1 MGKQFVEG
9 WSVVQVL
16 GEGAYGEVQLVINN
30 STNEAVAV
38 KHLDTRKEA
47 AAASNIQKEVFIHR
61 RLNHENI
68 IKYFGHREEGP
79 IHYIFLEYAAGG
91 ELFDRIEPDVGMPHP
106 IAQKYFLQ
114 IIKGVEYLHS
124 VGVTHRD
131 LKPENILL
139 DEHDNVKI
147 SDFGLATIFRH
158 KGTER
163 ILQNRCGTLPYVA
176 PEVFFRK
183 YKAEPADVWS
193 CGILLVVML
202 AGDNVKISDF
212 GLATIFRHKGTERIL
227 QNRCGTLPYVAP
239 EVFFR
244 KYKAE
249 PADVWSCGILLVVML
264 AGELPWN
271 EATSDCKE
279 FILWKESSYS
289 ITPWTKIDNLALA
302 LLTKILCYSPSKR
315 YTLKEIENHL
325 WCKKVL
331 IYEETTRIG
340 VDTPAYKRLCS
351 DVEQPCVLREDS
363 VSKMSYSQP
372 APILRENS
380 IDSLP
385 KDISGI
391 TIGYSFSQPVDPEN
405 MILTSQFSSSQMV
418 SKTTLPIG
426 TRLTRFCIGMDIETV
441 YEEIIRAFEKLN
453 YNWKHSGKQQM
464 TITTQDRRKMHLIFK
479 ANLIPMKEKILVD
492 FRRSRGDGL
501 EFKRHF
507 LKIKDSLI
515 KIIDKETFVGSL
527 PTK

>member
-139 DEHDNVKI
+139 DEH
-147 SDFGLATIFRH
+147 
-158 KGTER
+158 
-163 ILQNRCGTLPYVA
+163 
-176 PEVFFRK
+176 
-183 YKAEPADVWS
+183 
-193 CGILLVVML
+193 
-202 AGDNVKISDF
+202 DNVKISDF

>member
-1 MGKQFVEG
+1 
-9 WSVVQVL
+9 
-16 GEGAYGEVQLVINN
+16 
-30 STNEAVAV
+30 
-38 KHLDTRKEA
+38 
-47 AAASNIQKEVFIHR
+47 
-61 RLNHENI
+61 
-68 IKYFGHREEGP
+68 
-79 IHYIFLEYAAGG
+79 
-91 ELFDRIEPDVGMPHP
+91 MPHP
-106 IAQKYFLQ
+106 VAQKYFLQ

-158 KGTER
+158 KGVER

-176 PEVFFRK
+176 PEVF
-183 YKAEPADVWS
+183 Y
-193 CGILLVVML
+193 
-202 AGDNVKISDF
+202 
-212 GLATIFRHKGTERIL
+212 
-227 QNRCGTLPYVAP
+227 
-239 EVFFR
+239 R

-331 IYEETTRIG
+331 VYEETTRIG
-340 VDTPAYKRLCS
+340 IDTPAYKRLCS
-351 DVEQPCVLREDS
+351 DMEQPCVLREDS
-363 VSKMSYSQP
+363 ISKMSYSQP
-372 APILRENS
+372 APIMNENN

-418 SKTTLPIG
+418 SKTALPIG

-453 YNWKHSGKQQM
+453 YNWKHSGKRQV
-464 TITTQDRRKMHLIFK
+464 TIATQDRRKMHLIFK

-492 FRRSRGDGL
+492 FRRSRGDGI

-507 LKIKDSLI
+507 LKIKDALI
-515 KIIDKETFVGSL
+515 KIIDKETFFGSL